1 MSLMH
6 SEYNEDQ
13 DKYQEVMES
22 FRDEVVGRGD
32 QPALDYVDMAIKGAR
47 AHSFDIREFGGFP
60 HRHECL
66 GRVTAKEEQVFMDAG
81 GNKLA
86 PKKEPVKQ

>member
-47 AHSFDIREFGGFP
+47 AQGHILLIFGN
-60 HRHECL
+60 L
-66 GRVTAKEEQVFMDAG
+66 GDFHIAMSVWAG
-81 GNKLA
+81 
-86 PKKEPVKQ
+86 